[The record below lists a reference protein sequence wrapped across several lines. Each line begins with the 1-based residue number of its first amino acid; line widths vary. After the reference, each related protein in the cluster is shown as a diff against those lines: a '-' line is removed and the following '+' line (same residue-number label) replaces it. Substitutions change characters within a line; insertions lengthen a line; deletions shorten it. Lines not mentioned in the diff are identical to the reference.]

1 MRCIMDNLVKYVLRS
16 SYRVRVLNAIGNDVK
31 MPSQIAKQ
39 SNVLNNHIS
48 RTLRQLREHGLI
60 ELINPEMRCGRLYRL
75 TNCGLMVLDNNNEK

>member
-48 RTLRQLREHGLI
+48 RTLRQLREHGWI

-75 TNCGLMVLDNNNEK
+75 TNCGLMVLDNINEK